1 MRYLRQQVLNRRSPT
16 DFSIKVDMTDG
27 IVMDTT
33 NNLLMPKGLAGQ
45 RPVAPVNGMLRYNTT
60 SDQVEV
66 RQNNAWR
73 SLRFKESTGITQQT
87 KGPGNDQERHFGP
100 LDPAPPSLVES
111 GSTFGAQNL
120 FVIVENVIQI
130 PNTNFVLIENPCR
143 AQGTILSFDSAT
155 KTITS
160 SNTSVINFTTLSFY
174 SGQTIDITG
183 STGNSGT
190 FTITNVTA
198 STITVV
204 ETVTTEAQGPTI
216 TIIARSSLTNA
227 AYALGWYVKFSE
239 SVPAAGTGGSPVY
252 VTILHGFDR

>member
-1 MRYLRQQVLNRRSPT
+1 
-16 DFSIKVDMTDG
+16 MTDG

-33 NNLLMPKGLAGQ
+33 NNLLMPKGTTAQ

-87 KGPGNDQERHFGP
+87 IGPGNDQERHFGP
-100 LDPAPPSLVES
+100 LNPAPPALVES

-174 SGQTIDITG
+174 SGQTIDISG
-183 STGNSGT
+183 SAGNTET
-190 FTITNVTA
+190 FTIDTVTA
-198 STITVV
+198 STITVEEAV
-204 ETVTTEAQGPTI
+204 VTEAQGPTV
-216 TIIARSSLTNA
+216 TIVARSSLTNA
-227 AYALGWYVKFSE
+227 AYATGWYVKFSE
-239 SVPAAGTGGSPVY
+239 SVPAAGVGGTPVY

>member
-16 DFSIKVDMTDG
+16 DFSVRVDMTDG
-27 IVMDTT
+27 VIMDTT
-33 NNLLMPKGLAGQ
+33 NNLLMPKGTTAQ

-60 SDQVEV
+60 TDQVEV

-87 KGPGNDQERHFGP
+87 LGPGNDLERHFGP
-100 LDPAPPSLVES
+100 LNPAPPSLVES
-111 GSTFGAQNL
+111 GSTFGAQNV

-143 AQGTILSFDSAT
+143 TQGTILSFDSAT

-183 STGNSGT
+183 SGSNNGA

-198 STITVV
+198 STITVNEV
-204 ETVTTEAQGPTI
+204 LVDEAAGATV
-216 TIIARSSLTNA
+216 TIIARSSLNNA
-227 AYALGWYVKFSE
+227 AYPLGWYVKFSE
-239 SVPAAGTGGSPVY
+239 SVPAAGLGGSPVY
-252 VTILHGFDR
+252 VTLLHGFDR